1 VPTPEKLSQR
11 GLHSPRVA
19 TAHITGG
26 AQVRAFRPIDS
37 TRAEEEWM
45 WKKDEAEKQA
55 LERPE
60 APPARE
66 APPRRSSGGE
76 PATIGPSITIRG
88 EVTGEEDLVIKGR
101 VEGSVD
107 LKQNSVTVGPEGTVK
122 GDISGRVVTVEGSV
136 EGDIGAD
143 EQVVLRGTAR
153 VQGDLSAPRVMLED
167 GAHFRG
173 GVDMTESGAGRSR
186 RPQAGAAGGA
196 IGAGPVGRSPASSE
210 GGAGGAVEGADLAE
224 STE

>member
-1 VPTPEKLSQR
+1 
-11 GLHSPRVA
+11 
-19 TAHITGG
+19 
-26 AQVRAFRPIDS
+26 VRAFRPIDS

-45 WKKDEAEKQA
+45 WKKEEAEKRA
-55 LERPE
+55 VERPE
-60 APPARE
+60 SPSERE
-66 APPRRSSGGE
+66 ERPRRASGGE

-88 EVTGEEDLVIKGR
+88 EVTGEEDLVIQGR

-122 GDISGRVVTVEGSV
+122 GNISGRGVTVEGSV
-136 EGDIGAD
+136 EGDIRAD

-173 GVDMTESGAGRSR
+173 GVDMTESGAGRGR
-186 RPQAGAAGGA
+186 RPEASVTGGA
-196 IGAGPVGRSPASSE
+196 TGAGLGGRSPATSE
-210 GGAGGAVEGADLAE
+210 GGAGGVAEKGAAPAA